1 MSNHRAYII
10 GDNICTDLIHPPNY
24 FSLDKNKRQKGF
36 LRGVSAKWADTIKP
50 GAIIIGGDNFGCG
63 SSREVTAKVFH
74 DRGVSLVLARSFA
87 RIFYRN
93 MVNLGIPVCRYRG
106 AHPWQHG
113 DEIKVDLDQEA
124 CLVKNCQASLNYEPP
139 SPFVTR
145 LAENGGLLSSIDI
158 LFEHEM

>member
-36 LRGVSAKWADTIKP
+36 LRGVSAKWADTIQP

-74 DRGVSLVLARSFA
+74 DREVSLVLARSFA

-106 AHPWQHG
+106 DHPWQHG
-113 DEIKVDLDQEA
+113 DEIKVDLDEET
-124 CLVKNCQASLNYEPP
+124 CMVKNCQASLSYDPP
-139 SPFVTR
+139 SSFVTR
-145 LAENGGLLSSIDI
+145 LVESGGLLSSIDI
-158 LFEHEM
+158 LFEHEV

>member
-1 MSNHRAYII
+1 MSSHQAYII

-24 FSLDKNKRQKGF
+24 FSLEKNKRQKGF

-63 SSREVTAKVFH
+63 SSREVTAQVFH

-93 MVNLGIPVCRYRG
+93 MVNLGIPVCRYKG
-106 AHPWQHG
+106 DHPWKHG
-113 DEIKVDLDQEA
+113 DEIKVDLDEEA
-124 CLVKNCQASLNYEPP
+124 CLVKNCHASLAYDPP
-139 SPFVTR
+139 SAFVKR
-145 LAENGGLLSSIDI
+145 LVESGGLLPAIDT
-158 LFEHEM
+158 LFDHAV